1 MKNILRNSNFGFT
14 KWCVALITAGWMGMA
29 QAGVLIDQ
37 NFATFNSGDLV
48 GQQGWTQSGAA
59 TPNLTIANSV
69 LVFANAGQDAGV
81 AFTSANSG
89 SLYLGFKMRVTSS
102 QTGDYFA
109 SFNATASGT
118 TYSGRLSI
126 KKGATTSKF
135 VLGLL
140 MGATGATTSYGTTEL
155 DTNTDYVVIFKYNFV
170 SGALND
176 TGLIYVNPS
185 NSATE
190 NANTPYL
197 NTVTWAGTSAENAAQ
212 AAVSIRQ
219 GSSTAAAAGNI
230 SRMIVSNDWASVAA
244 LAVSSSPS
252 VTPSV

>member
-48 GQQGWTQSGAA
+48 GQQGWTPSGVA
-59 TPNLTIANSV
+59 TPNLTLANSV

-109 SFNATASGT
+109 SFNATASA
-118 TYSGRLSI
+118 SSI
-126 KKGATTSKF
+126 NGCEPNSMA
-135 VLGLL
+135 
-140 MGATGATTSYGTTEL
+140 
-155 DTNTDYVVIFKYNFV
+155 
-170 SGALND
+170 
-176 TGLIYVNPS
+176 
-185 NSATE
+185 SATS
-190 NANTPYL
+190 TSRG
-197 NTVTWAGTSAENAAQ
+197 VTSAGHATQPARNP
-212 AAVSIRQ
+212 
-219 GSSTAAAAGNI
+219 GSACDLEMDETL
-230 SRMIVSNDWASVAA
+230 RVR
-244 LAVSSSPS
+244 
-252 VTPSV
+252 